1 MESPRTGRVVSA
13 DSKDLQKR
21 WLVLA
26 ATLGVAADEAMQ
38 WWDTIQSAY
47 TEPTRSLGGRALRQ
61 RAPRAGAHMQ
71 PTSIPGTWG
80 HAVGGDLN
88 ATKAREI
95 P

>member
-38 WWDTIQSAY
+38 WWDTIQSA
-47 TEPTRSLGGRALRQ
+47 
-61 RAPRAGAHMQ
+61 
-71 PTSIPGTWG
+71 
-80 HAVGGDLN
+80 
-88 ATKAREI
+88 
-95 P
+95 